1 MSYKV
6 VQISDTHLMAN
17 RADRV
22 ANVSTWASFCAVL
35 DDIDERHGDFDLL
48 VVTGDLA
55 QDELEATYRHLR
67 EGLGERLSRSRV
79 IPGNHDDR
87 PALRKSFGV
96 FRRTRTGRL
105 QWIVET
111 GV

>member
-1 MSYKV
+1 
-6 VQISDTHLMAN
+6 MAN
-17 RADRV
+17 RTERV
-22 ANVSTWASFCAVL
+22 ANVPTWASFCAVL
-35 DDIDERHGDFDLL
+35 DDIDERHGDLDLL

-87 PALRKSFGV
+87 PALRKV
-96 FRRTRTGRL
+96 FPEFFSAGIGCFFVKSGCPILGRRRL
-105 QWIVET
+105 CIIP
-111 GV
+111 